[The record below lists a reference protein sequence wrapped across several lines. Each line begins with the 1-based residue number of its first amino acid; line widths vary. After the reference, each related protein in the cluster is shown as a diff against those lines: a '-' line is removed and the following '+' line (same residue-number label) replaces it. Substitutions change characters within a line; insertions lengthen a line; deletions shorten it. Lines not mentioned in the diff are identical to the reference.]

1 MKILLCLLFV
11 FLLAWDY
18 PWQNNSFNFI
28 WVLEIWHKQY
38 LRIALWGIKVIVDI
52 CAVLW
57 THVEN
62 SQIHILYAS
71 QSEIFF
77 FFIISSCFLV
87 ILYYE
92 AEPIN
97 IFNLMNKDF
106 FWGGGN
112 ILLGHDLKSWFYLS
126 NGIRFIPISISLIKV
141 WALLLFFFWQWK
153 RLGVTTAPKI
163 IINWL
168 LKIKWLFI
176 ANM

>member
-106 FWGGGN
+106 FWGGGEYPA
-112 ILLGHDLKSWFYLS
+112 GSWFKKL
-126 NGIRFIPISISLIKV
+126 ILFIKWHKIYTYFHKPYQGMSIAS
-141 WALLLFFFWQWK
+141 FFFLAVETVGSDHSSK
-153 RLGVTTAPKI
+153 
-163 IINWL
+163 N
-168 LKIKWLFI
+168 
-176 ANM
+176 NH